1 MFRSPQIFLQHSPK
15 DCSKWRHDKKQ
26 WHHFWKWCVII
37 VPLTI
42 WQRICKKKQ
51 YIIFNW
57 SPLTHL
63 LPAPS
68 SSFLVH
74 CVVAEIRSSEMLPH
88 NLFLSFNSQMMYCS
102 QTRASRY
109 VRGNTPNKNQ
119 GHPVWKMKDN
129 ILCDHVWLSHL
140 CLIWF
145 PTDYHTVFSV
155 KKNVCNELIYSDEE
169 TLKLWVQLKS

>member
-1 MFRSPQIFLQHSPK
+1 METRQK
-15 DCSKWRHDKKQ
+15 ATT
-26 WHHFWKWCVII
+26 HFWKWCVII
-37 VPLTI
+37 VSLTI

-88 NLFLSFNSQMMYCS
+88 TICFCLLIQKWCIARKQEPPGTSGETHRTKTKVILSGKWKTIFYAITFDYLIC
-102 QTRASRY
+102 
-109 VRGNTPNKNQ
+109 
-119 GHPVWKMKDN
+119 VWYGFP
-129 ILCDHVWLSHL
+129 LSITQSSL
-140 CLIWF
+140 LKIC
-145 PTDYHTVFSV
+145 
-155 KKNVCNELIYSDEE
+155 VCNELIYSDEE
-169 TLKLWVQLKS
+169 TLKLWVQLKL